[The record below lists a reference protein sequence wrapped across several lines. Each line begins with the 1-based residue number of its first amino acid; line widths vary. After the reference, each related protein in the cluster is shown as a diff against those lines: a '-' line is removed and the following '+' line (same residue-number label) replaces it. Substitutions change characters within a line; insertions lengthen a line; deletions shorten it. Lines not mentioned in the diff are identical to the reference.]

1 MSRNKFES
9 SIFSLADRIS
19 KELLKRKDRQKGAG
33 TRKIYIPGKKDMLIF
48 LVIFL

>member
-19 KELLKRKDRQKGAG
+19 KELLKRKDRREQEQGKY
-33 TRKIYIPGKKDMLIF
+33 TYQVKKIC
-48 LVIFL
+48 